1 MPTKAL
7 FQYEEETKL
16 NLWYMLCADRI
27 DTIAVMINRYPVKNP
42 KFKFKST
49 IIKIR
54 IDPIIPEISEDMN
67 ILFFVI

>member
-1 MPTKAL
+1 
-7 FQYEEETKL
+7 
-16 NLWYMLCADRI
+16 MLCADRI